1 MAIKSS
7 DNTYASSRKPV
18 STSGT
23 HKKCL
28 VGAIGFCLYLC
39 LYACAATNYGS
50 LQPSSEITK
59 IFQTNQVLSDH
70 VYYFSGLQGVP
81 DAIIAVHSNYSLRSD
96 MWRQIDFSAV
106 TLKTWV
112 FRMTAI
118 PLNEPQGAWILGP
131 EGNRL
136 GIWYAAQRQTTVR
149 LDQNKRVVVIPPASP
164 DLQRVR

>member
-1 MAIKSS
+1 MATKSN
-7 DNTYASSRKPV
+7 DNTYASRRKSL

-23 HKKCL
+23 LKKWL
-28 VGAIGFCLYLC
+28 VAAIGLCLYFC
-39 LYACAATNYGS
+39 LYACAATNNGS
-50 LQPSSEITK
+50 LQPSTEITK

-81 DAIIAVHSNYSLRSD
+81 DAIIAVHTNYSLRSD
-96 MWRQIDFSAV
+96 RWRQIDFSAL

-118 PLNEPQGAWILGP
+118 PVKEPQGAWILGP
-131 EGNRL
+131 DGNRL
-136 GIWYAAQRQTTVR
+136 GIWFAAQRQTMVR
-149 LDQNKRVVVIPPASP
+149 LEQNNRVVVIPPASP